1 MVLIDAVNVEDD
13 EAPATFACSCLTPK
27 RWKNGESDLSDIMSF
42 EERDAKEDVVADD
55 PIAEGRAAM
64 AQEDATEER
73 TEAAKED
80 LRKALADL
88 HNSEE
93 VDDATNDS
101 DDVPANEET
110 DNVAKDDIE
119 DKEEDQDVEDEE
131 ADQEEEKE
139 AADEEEDE
147 ELEMAPVSKD
157 KEQVMPSPRKD
168 ESLLK
173 LAKAKPHTVK
183 PKPKP
188 KKALVDDIPDD
199 ESEASIEVLFR
210 YMGCTN
216 EKYGEHTISATMT
229 MESAYTY
236 GTADDTNDLIE
247 NIETIETVDDDDD
260 QVETADTVDVDEEKL
275 DTVTKITTDKI
286 IADATVDG
294 NTDTSEPTVHAKVDS
309 AEPTVDFDDGLL
321 RSPSGR
327 LLEDDDEEA
336 TADDDTPIDEHD
348 NVQLDGEEATAEDAT
363 DNVPVAELDNQ
374 APDTIQQ
381 SDSEV
386 QIDNIIKTAGAMVA
400 GLTIDTSP
408 GQSDSPPESEN
419 ATDSVIS
426 RMSTEALSPSVRKIA
441 LTLQSS
447 PKYPKTTT
455 TDYLNR
461 AQFSP
466 SARKVSFALQNLP
479 KYPTTDYASA
489 TDGKENSTSEAP
501 SSDNK
506 TEGEQGG
513 KQNPAT
519 SLSKVEEMD
528 ELIKSTRAWLHTQK
542 TERKIM
548 SNITVETVRPQ
559 NEVKKIDT
567 SLPEKKTPLSS
578 AQPLSPRTLD
588 SLLLSRRSGG
598 PKKSV
603 LEALEE
609 VRAKQRE
616 MQSYLSY

>member
-1 MVLIDAVNVEDD
+1 MVLIDPVKGEDD
-13 EAPATFACSCLTPK
+13 EAPTAFACSCLTPR

-55 PIAEGRAAM
+55 PIAEGRSAS
-64 AQEDATEER
+64 QEEATEER

-88 HNSEE
+88 HNSEKE

-110 DNVAKDDIE
+110 EDVAKDDIE
-119 DKEEDQDVEDEE
+119 DKEEEQDVEDEE
-131 ADQEEEKE
+131 ADQEEEKA

-147 ELEMAPVSKD
+147 EEELEMPPVSKD
-157 KEQVMPSPRKD
+157 KEQAMPSPRKD
-168 ESLLK
+168 ESLLT
-173 LAKAKPHTVK
+173 LAKTKPRTVK

-236 GTADDTNDLIE
+236 GTVDDDTNDLIE
-247 NIETIETVDDDDD
+247 NIETIETVVDDDDD
-260 QVETADTVDVDEEKL
+260 QVETADTVDDDEEKL
-275 DTVTKITTDKI
+275 DTVIEVTTDKTT
-286 IADATVDG
+286 ADPTVDG
-294 NTDTSEPTVHAKVDS
+294 DTDTSEPTVDVKVDS

-336 TADDDTPIDEHD
+336 TA
-348 NVQLDGEEATAEDAT
+348 EDAT
-363 DNVPVAELDNQ
+363 DNVPVAELDKQ

-381 SDSEV
+381 SDSEA
-386 QIDNIIKTAGAMVA
+386 QIDNTIKTAGAMVA
-400 GLTIDTSP
+400 GLTIDTSS
-408 GQSDSPPESEN
+408 GLSDSPHESEN
-419 ATDSVIS
+419 VTDSVIS
-426 RMSTEALSPSVRKIA
+426 RMSTEALSPSVRKMA

-447 PKYPKTTT
+447 PKYQTT
-455 TDYLNR
+455 R
-461 AQFSP
+461 APLSP

-489 TDGKENSTSEAP
+489 TDGKENSTSE
-501 SSDNK
+501 
-506 TEGEQGG
+506 GEQGE

-548 SNITVETVRPQ
+548 SNITVETVGPQ

-616 MQSYLSY
+616 RQS

>member
-1 MVLIDAVNVEDD
+1 LIDPVKGEDD
-13 EAPATFACSCLTPK
+13 EAPATFACSCLTPR

-55 PIAEGRAAM
+55 PIAEGRSAS
-64 AQEDATEER
+64 QEEATEEK

-88 HNSEE
+88 HNLEEE

-110 DNVAKDDIE
+110 EDVAKDDIE

-131 ADQEEEKE
+131 ADQEEEKA
-139 AADEEEDE
+139 AADEEEDEEE

-157 KEQVMPSPRKD
+157 KEQAMPSPRKD
-168 ESLLK
+168 ESLLT
-173 LAKAKPHTVK
+173 LAKTKPRTVK

-236 GTADDTNDLIE
+236 GTVDDGTNDLIE

-260 QVETADTVDVDEEKL
+260 DQVETADTVDDDEENL
-275 DTVTKITTDKI
+275 DTVIEATTDKTT
-286 IADATVDG
+286 ADPTVDG
-294 NTDTSEPTVHAKVDS
+294 NTDTSEPTVDVKVDS
-309 AEPTVDFDDGLL
+309 AEATVDFDDGLL

-336 TADDDTPIDEHD
+336 TADDDTP
-348 NVQLDGEEATAEDAT
+348 TDAT
-363 DNVPVAELDNQ
+363 DNIPVAELGEQ
-374 APDTIQQ
+374 APDAIQQ

-400 GLTIDTSP
+400 GLTIDTSS
-408 GQSDSPPESEN
+408 GLSDSPPESEN

-447 PKYPKTTT
+447 PKYSKTTN
-455 TDYLNR
+455 LNR
-461 AQFSP
+461 APLSP

-479 KYPTTDYASA
+479 KYPTTDYVSA

-506 TEGEQGG
+506 TEGEQGE

-616 MQSYLSY
+616 RQS

>member
-1 MVLIDAVNVEDD
+1 MVLIDPVKGEDD
-13 EAPATFACSCLTPK
+13 EAPTAFACSCLTPR

-42 EERDAKEDVVADD
+42 EERDAKEDVVAADD
-55 PIAEGRAAM
+55 PIAEGRSAS
-64 AQEDATEER
+64 QEEATGER

-93 VDDATNDS
+93 EVDDAINDS

-110 DNVAKDDIE
+110 EYVAKDDIE
-119 DKEEDQDVEDEE
+119 DKEEEQDVEDEE
-131 ADQEEEKE
+131 ADQEDEKE
-139 AADEEEDE
+139 AADEEEDEDE
-147 ELEMAPVSKD
+147 ELEMAPVSKE
-157 KEQVMPSPRKD
+157 KEQAMPSPRKD

-173 LAKAKPHTVK
+173 LAKTKPLTVK
-183 PKPKP
+183 PKPKL

-236 GTADDTNDLIE
+236 GTVDDDTNDLIE

-260 QVETADTVDVDEEKL
+260 QVETADTVDDDEEKL
-275 DTVTKITTDKI
+275 DTVIEVTTDKTT
-286 IADATVDG
+286 ADPTVDG
-294 NTDTSEPTVHAKVDS
+294 NTDTSEPTVDVKVDS
-309 AEPTVDFDDGLL
+309 AEPTFDFDDGLL

-336 TADDDTPIDEHD
+336 
-348 NVQLDGEEATAEDAT
+348 DAT
-363 DNVPVAELDNQ
+363 DNVPVAELDKQ

-400 GLTIDTSP
+400 GLTIDTSLE
-408 GQSDSPPESEN
+408 QSDSPPESEN
-419 ATDSVIS
+419 VTDSVIS

-447 PKYPKTTT
+447 PKYS
-455 TDYLNR
+455 R
-461 AQFSP
+461 APLSP

-506 TEGEQGG
+506 TEGEQGE

-519 SLSKVEEMD
+519 SLSKIEEMD

-616 MQSYLSY
+616 RQS

>member
-1 MVLIDAVNVEDD
+1 LIDPVKVEED
-13 EAPATFACSCLTPK
+13 EAPATFTCSCLTPK

-55 PIAEGRAAM
+55 PIAEGRSAS
-64 AQEDATEER
+64 QEEATEER
-73 TEAAKED
+73 TGAAKED

-93 VDDATNDS
+93 VDDATTAGS
-101 DDVPANEET
+101 DDVPASDVTN
-110 DNVAKDDIE
+110 NVAKDNE
-119 DKEEDQDVEDEE
+119 GKEEDKDVEDEE
-131 ADQEEEKE
+131 VDQEEENE

-157 KEQVMPSPRKD
+157 EELGMPSPRKD
-168 ESLLK
+168 ESLLT
-173 LAKAKPHTVK
+173 LAKAKPRTVK

-216 EKYGEHTISATMT
+216 EKYGEHTVSATMT

-236 GTADDTNDLIE
+236 GTVDDDTNDLIE
-247 NIETIETVDDDDD
+247 NIETIETVDDDD
-260 QVETADTVDVDEEKL
+260 QVETADTVDDDEEKL
-275 DTVTKITTDKI
+275 DTVIEVNTDKI
-286 IADATVDG
+286 TADPTVDG
-294 NTDTSEPTVHAKVDS
+294 NTDTSEAAVDVKVDS
-309 AEPTVDFDDGLL
+309 TEPTVDFDDGLL

-327 LLEDDDEEA
+327 LLEDDDEES
-336 TADDDTPIDEHD
+336 TADDDTPTDEHD
-348 NVQLDGEEATAEDAT
+348 NVPDDEEATTEDAT
-363 DNVPVAELDNQ
+363 DNVPFAELDKQ

-408 GQSDSPPESEN
+408 GLSDSPPESEN
-419 ATDSVIS
+419 VTDSVIS
-426 RMSTEALSPSVRKIA
+426 KMSTEALSPSVRKIA

-447 PKYPKTTT
+447 PKH
-455 TDYLNR
+455 LNR

-506 TEGEQGG
+506 TVGEQGE

-519 SLSKVEEMD
+519 SMSKVEEMD

-616 MQSYLSY
+616 RQS

>member
-1 MVLIDAVNVEDD
+1 MVLIDPVKVEDD

-42 EERDAKEDVVADD
+42 EERDAKEDVGVDD
-55 PIAEGRAAM
+55 PIAEGRSAS
-64 AQEDATEER
+64 QEEATEER

-93 VDDATNDS
+93 MDDATNHS
-101 DDVPANEET
+101 DDVPANEEM

-157 KEQVMPSPRKD
+157 EELEMPTPKKD

-173 LAKAKPHTVK
+173 LAKTKPRTVK
-183 PKPKP
+183 PKPQPKP

-229 MESAYTY
+229 MESTYTY
-236 GTADDTNDLIE
+236 GTVDDDTYDLIE
-247 NIETIETVDDDDD
+247 NIETIETVVVDDDD
-260 QVETADTVDVDEEKL
+260 QVETADTADDDEEKL
-275 DTVTKITTDKI
+275 DTVIDVTTNKTT
-286 IADATVDG
+286 ADPTVDG
-294 NTDTSEPTVHAKVDS
+294 NTDTSEPTVDVKFDS

-336 TADDDTPIDEHD
+336 KLDD
-348 NVQLDGEEATAEDAT
+348 EEAPAEDAT
-363 DNVPVAELDNQ
+363 NNVPVADLDNQ

-408 GQSDSPPESEN
+408 GQSNSPPESEN

-447 PKYPKTTT
+447 PKYPRTTT

-466 SARKVSFALQNLP
+466 SARKVSFALQNLR

-506 TEGEQGG
+506 T
-513 KQNPAT
+513 T
-519 SLSKVEEMD
+519 SLSKLEEMD

-548 SNITVETVRPQ
+548 SNITVETVGPQ

-598 PKKSV
+598 RKKSV

-616 MQSYLSY
+616 RQS

>member
-1 MVLIDAVNVEDD
+1 MVLIDPVKGEDD

-64 AQEDATEER
+64 AQEEATEER

-110 DNVAKDDIE
+110 DNVAKDIE

-131 ADQEEEKE
+131 ADQEDEKE

-157 KEQVMPSPRKD
+157 KEQAMPSPRKD

-173 LAKAKPHTVK
+173 LAKTKPRTVK

-236 GTADDTNDLIE
+236 GTVDDDTNDLIE
-247 NIETIETVDDDDD
+247 NIETIETVDDDD
-260 QVETADTVDVDEEKL
+260 QVETADTVDDDEEKL
-275 DTVTKITTDKI
+275 DTVIEVTTDKTT
-286 IADATVDG
+286 ADPTVDG
-294 NTDTSEPTVHAKVDS
+294 NTDTSEPTVDVKVDS

-336 TADDDTPIDEHD
+336 TADDTTPTDEHD
-348 NVQLDGEEATAEDAT
+348 NVLDDEEATAEDAT
-363 DNVPVAELDNQ
+363 DNVPVAELDKQ

-408 GQSDSPPESEN
+408 GLSDSPPESEN

-506 TEGEQGG
+506 TEGDQGE

-616 MQSYLSY
+616 RQS

>member
-1 MVLIDAVNVEDD
+1 MVLIDAVKVEED

-27 RWKNGESDLSDIMSF
+27 RWKNGESDLSDIMMSF
-42 EERDAKEDVVADD
+42 EERDAKEDVVVDD
-55 PIAEGRAAM
+55 PIAEGRSAS
-64 AQEDATEER
+64 QEEATEER

-93 VDDATNDS
+93 ADDATNDS

-157 KEQVMPSPRKD
+157 EELEMPSPKKD

-173 LAKAKPHTVK
+173 LAKTKPRTVK
-183 PKPKP
+183 PKPQPKP

-236 GTADDTNDLIE
+236 GTVDDVTNDLIE

-260 QVETADTVDVDEEKL
+260 DDQVETADTADDDEEKL
-275 DTVTKITTDKI
+275 DTVIDVTTDKTT
-286 IADATVDG
+286 ADPTVDG
-294 NTDTSEPTVHAKVDS
+294 HTDTSEPTVDVNVDS

-336 TADDDTPIDEHD
+336 TA
-348 NVQLDGEEATAEDAT
+348 EDAT

-381 SDSEV
+381 SDPEV

-408 GQSDSPPESEN
+408 VQSDSPPESEK

-447 PKYPKTTT
+447 PKYPRTTT

-506 TEGEQGG
+506 T
-513 KQNPAT
+513 T

-548 SNITVETVRPQ
+548 SNITVETVGPQ

-616 MQSYLSY
+616 RQS